1 MSRLN
6 RRGFF
11 GMLAGIF
18 AAPTAIAALPAHPE
32 EQPEPETT
40 TTEAWG
46 AELGGR
52 TSSVTLS
59 ESDIGRVTVHYAD
72 GEYYD
77 YNGQLIQGTY
87 TGGVACS

>member
-1 MSRLN
+1 MID

-18 AAPTAIAALPAHPE
+18 VAPAIAAHLGPIWSPLEAHLE
-32 EQPEPETT
+32 EQPEPEIT
-40 TTEAWG
+40 TTEVWG
-46 AELGGR
+46 TTG
-52 TSSVTLS
+52 T
-59 ESDIGRVTVHYAD
+59 VTVHYAD